1 MGLPESARLD
11 VYLTLLAIGWIDGHL
26 DDRERTLILRAARQD
41 GLSDDDFERLEEAAA
56 WPVSFED
63 LVPELP
69 TDERRYVYTL
79 ASAITRLDGEVDPVE
94 EAALD
99 AFAEVL
105 RVDGPGR
112 VALDLHASCP
122 CLRDS
127 KRASK
132 SRKWEDG
139 RSQKILAKSRDLAK
153 QSFQLEATY
162 RNEPLKVISLL
173 RTAPLLQSR
182 TGDFCSRCKV
192 GRWLQSGWCTLR
204 NPH

>member
-11 VYLTLLAIGWIDGHL
+11 VYLTLLAIGRIDGHL
-26 DDRERTLILRAARQD
+26 DDLERTLILRAARQD

-112 VALDLHASCP
+112 VALDQIATTQA
-122 CLRDS
+122 
-127 KRASK
+127 RAA
-132 SRKWEDG
+132 D
-139 RSQKILAKSRDLAK
+139 ADLATFEP
-153 QSFQLEATY
+153 SALRAAIAT
-162 RNEPLKVISLL
+162 V
-173 RTAPLLQSR
+173 
-182 TGDFCSRCKV
+182 
-192 GRWLQSGWCTLR
+192 
-204 NPH
+204 